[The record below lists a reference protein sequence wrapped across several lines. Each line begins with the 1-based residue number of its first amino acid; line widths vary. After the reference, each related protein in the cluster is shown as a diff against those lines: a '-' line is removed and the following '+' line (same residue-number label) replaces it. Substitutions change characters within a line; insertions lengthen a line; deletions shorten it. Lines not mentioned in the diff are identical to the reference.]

1 MREMNLQQVEERK
14 DEQNIEWEDAMDEIR
29 VDNLVRHCCDI
40 ESAML
45 YLLKQWNYEPQVKL
59 MNLHT
64 YTKIDYKF
72 LINIRRC
79 RFFAF
84 SRFF

>member
-1 MREMNLQQVEERK
+1 MHEMNLQQVEERK

-40 ESAML
+40 ENAML
-45 YLLKQWNYEPQVKL
+45 YLLKQWNYEPQV

-64 YTKIDYKF
+64 YTKIKYQF
-72 LINIRRC
+72 LINFRRC